1 MKIRR
6 HTHQQEE
13 VHIDLAPMLDFF
25 LNLLIFFIISTAFIT
40 EAGIKVNR
48 PSAKTATKVDNSSI
62 FVAISAQGDIYV
74 DRQHVDLR
82 LLRATLERLHA
93 QKPQAP
99 VVIQADR
106 DTRTGLVVDA
116 MDQAKLAG
124 AQDVAIAATPVSGP
138 GVK

>member
-1 MKIRR
+1 MKFRR
-6 HTHQQEE
+6 HTAQPEE

-25 LNLLIFFIISTAFIT
+25 LNLLIFFIISTAFVT

-62 FVAISAQGDIYV
+62 FVAISAQGDIVV
-74 DRQHVDLR
+74 DRQHVDVR
-82 LLRATLERLHA
+82 LLRATLERLRS

-99 VVIQADR
+99 VVIQGDR
-106 DTRTGLVVDA
+106 DARVGLLVEA

-124 AQDVAIAATPVSGP
+124 IQDVSIAATPAAGP
-138 GVK
+138 DVR